1 MLYSNAEHWEHR
13 DTKKSYSLLT
23 TIYSRP
29 VEALKTLM
37 FPKPL
42 ETECL
47 NCGTAV
53 VGTTGSCPKD
63 QLKGESVMFFIL
75 NEEVFCRPK
84 KVYWRKWTLKIR
96 PVYAETG
103 PQPWISPQGLS
114 LTAPD
119 CTTTT
124 QKTQPHK
131 SHEKQSWTRH
141 VVWQASKCPRCALN
155 TKPN

>member
-1 MLYSNAEHWEHR
+1 M
-13 DTKKSYSLLT
+13 T

-53 VGTTGSCPKD
+53 VGTAGSCPKD
-63 QLKGESVMFFIL
+63 QLKGESVTFFVL

-84 KVYWRKWTLKIR
+84 KSVLEKMDFKNK
-96 PVYAETG
+96 P
-103 PQPWISPQGLS
+103 S
-114 LTAPD
+114 LCRNWPAATD
-119 CTTTT
+119 
-124 QKTQPHK
+124 
-131 SHEKQSWTRH
+131 
-141 VVWQASKCPRCALN
+141 
-155 TKPN
+155 